1 MFTGLV
7 ESTGIFLL
15 STMNGKAG
23 KLCVESS
30 KVFPDLIP
38 GESIAVNGVCL
49 TLERFSGKMLEFHVM
64 EETFRKTNLGSL
76 NKGGKVN
83 LERALAVGG
92 RLGGHIVSGHV
103 DGCGEVLSLA
113 MEGDDRVLK
122 IAASPELRCYMVPK
136 GSIAVNGV
144 SLTIADLWEDSFSIH
159 IIPTTWQETNLAF
172 CRKGEKVNLECDM
185 LGKYVLSMLERIH
198 GSSGRGTP
206 EKKSSSVNWETLIHA
221 GFGTR

>member
-1 MFTGLV
+1 
-7 ESTGIFLL
+7 TGIFLL
-15 STMNGKAG
+15 SSMNGKAG

-30 KVFPDLIP
+30 VIWNDLVP

-49 TLERFSGKMLEFHVM
+49 TLEKFSGRMLEFHVM

-76 NKGGKVN
+76 RKGGKVN
-83 LERALAVGG
+83 LERALAVGA

-103 DGCGEVLSLA
+103 DGCGNVLSLE
-113 MEGDDRVLK
+113 MEGDDRVLR
-122 IAASPELRCYMVPK
+122 IGVTPELRQYMVPK

-144 SLTIADLWEDSFSIH
+144 SLTIAGLWEDSFSIH

-172 CRKGEKVNLECDM
+172 CRKGESVNLECDM
-185 LGKYVLSMLERIH
+185 LGKYVLSMLERLH
-198 GSSGRGTP
+198 GSSGTAGSP
-206 EKKSSSVNWETLIHA
+206 EKKNSSVNWETLIHA